1 MLQETMM
8 SGQELEQAI
17 SGFMLELGIPAHLRG
32 YQYLRSAVEMCTKD
46 MELVGS
52 VTKLLY
58 PDLARMY
65 KMQQFVLNYFVS
77 DTPKHGQIR
86 RSNGRSEMRSRCPGR
101 EGTAHCLRSCSDTA
115 IPKSTAGL
123 QTVSISQPQL
133 TIYVSS
139 TD

>member
-1 MLQETMM
+1 MIQENMV

-58 PDLARMY
+58 PDLAKLY
-65 KMQQFVLNYFVS
+65 KTTDQKIERAIRNAIEVS
-77 DTPKHGQIR
+77 WERGNSALFEQLFGYCNSNEYSRPTNSEYIATVADYIR
-86 RSNGRSEMRSRCPGR
+86 
-101 EGTAHCLRSCSDTA
+101 L
-115 IPKSTAGL
+115 KYGL
-123 QTVSISQPQL
+123 L
-133 TIYVSS
+133 
-139 TD
+139 